1 MRITTFLLLVCVFCS
16 FAENTHSQN
25 ARVSISKR
33 NAQLEEILTEI
44 ESQTDYLF
52 IYNNQ
57 VDVNRKVSVKV
68 KNEPVSAVLK
78 SILKNSDIDFEME
91 GTHIVLTKTGKTEVE
106 IRKQTRKINGTIL
119 DSNGEPIIG
128 ANVVEKGTR
137 NGTITDQNG
146 HFSLVVQPNA
156 SVVISYI
163 GFESQT
169 HVVTGNV
176 LNVVMSE
183 DSQALNEVVVV
194 GYGTRKAGEITG
206 AVSTVKAGEI
216 QKLAITNAGEALK
229 NVAGVTTL
237 QSNTPGA
244 EPTILIRG
252 IGTINDSRPLWIV
265 DGVPDGKVNPNN
277 IETITILKDAASQA
291 IYGTRAANG
300 VILVTTKSGKKN
312 QKAHISVNLR
322 SGFVQNTNHYKMLNT
337 QEYGEMLWLQAKN
350 GGIANYSHP
359 LYGSGATPD
368 IPDYI
373 FPNRGVNVDE
383 SLYDDKMINQDGT
396 DTYLITKANKQ
407 GTNWAK
413 EIERTAQYHD
423 VSVDISGG
431 SENTIYAFQSGYLKQ
446 EGVLKWTG
454 MDRYN
459 LQSNIVSDVTKWLQV
474 GENLGVTYSET
485 YGNMVDNSQSSIIS
499 QAYRMQPII
508 PVYDIGGNFA
518 GTRVGGDT
526 GNARN
531 PVGLLYNDRFDKRKT
546 MAANGNAFVKITPI
560 SGLNLKSLFGFVYS
574 YTDYKNIDYVDLGWA
589 ERTSVDQL
597 TREESYT
604 KQWNWTNTADYSK
617 QIDAHDFTILVGTEA
632 IANIYTFVTAGRS
645 DYMFKDP
652 LYIELNTGSSG
663 RTNYGNIS
671 EWSLFS
677 VFGRVNYSYDDKY
690 LFEGVIRRDGSSRFG
705 GNNKYGTFPAFSL
718 GWRVSNEEFMKSTRN
733 WLTSLKLR
741 GGYGVTGNDRIG
753 NYNSFSQFGMNN
765 WGSYY
770 DITGANN
777 TEGQFGFYQTTFG
790 NMNVKWETTHTSNF
804 GFDATLFEHLSVG
817 LDIWK
822 RNTKDML
829 FPKAIPMVMGDI
841 SAPYVNVGKM
851 KNKGI
856 DFEIGYN
863 GTALGNELRYSLN
876 ASISHYKNE
885 IVDLSGEEDETL
897 NGGSFENQFYTRAE
911 KGTSFP
917 EFYGY
922 VVDGIF
928 QTAEEAAAWPTAFGS
943 NGSYNKPG
951 HYKYRDISGPDGT
964 PDGVINEYDRTYIG
978 SPHPKFVGGLN
989 FTIEYKGFDLSG
1001 QFYGSYGNK
1010 AVNFLKRFTDYSLFS
1025 GGRGYDR
1032 LYNSWGSP
1040 YLSDNSKAK
1049 LPIAESND
1057 TESQVPSTAF
1067 IEDASFLRLRNLM
1080 LGYDF
1085 ARLLKQP
1092 GITNLRV
1099 FAQVSNVFTLTKYSG
1114 LDPEINMK
1122 GTGIDAA
1129 KNLGIDSGSWP
1140 TPRQV
1145 LFGVSLGF

>member
-1 MRITTFLLLVCVFCS
+1 MKRKTLLWPFITHNNSIKYFFRIMKISFFLLFVCVCQLMAVGAGAQDAKVKITES
-16 FAENTHSQN
+16 SMTIRQL
-25 ARVSISKR
+25 IS
-33 NAQLEEILTEI
+33 EI
-44 ESQTDYLF
+44 EAQTDYLVVF
-52 IYNNQ
+52 RNQ
-57 VDVNRKVSVKV
+57 
-68 KNEPVSAVLK
+68 
-78 SILKNSDIDFEME
+78 DIDIDKIVSLKKGSLKVADCLDNVFGDTNVGWRFENNYITLVHKISE
-91 GTHIVLTKTGKTEVE
+91 KQQARKPLKGKVCD
-106 IRKQTRKINGTIL
+106 N
-119 DSNGEPIIG
+119 NGEPIIG
-128 ANVVEKGTR
+128 ANVVEKGTT
-137 NGTITDQNG
+137 NGTITDQDG

-574 YTDYKNIDYVDLGWA
+574 YTDYKNID
-589 ERTSVDQL
+589 
-597 TREESYT
+597 
-604 KQWNWTNTADYSK
+604 
-617 QIDAHDFTILVGTEA
+617 F
-632 IANIYTFVTAGRS
+632 
-645 DYMFKDP
+645 
-652 LYIELNTGSSG
+652 
-663 RTNYGNIS
+663 
-671 EWSLFS
+671 
-677 VFGRVNYSYDDKY
+677 
-690 LFEGVIRRDGSSRFG
+690 
-705 GNNKYGTFPAFSL
+705 
-718 GWRVSNEEFMKSTRN
+718 
-733 WLTSLKLR
+733 
-741 GGYGVTGNDRIG
+741 
-753 NYNSFSQFGMNN
+753 
-765 WGSYY
+765 
-770 DITGANN
+770 
-777 TEGQFGFYQTTFG
+777 
-790 NMNVKWETTHTSNF
+790 
-804 GFDATLFEHLSVG
+804 
-817 LDIWK
+817 
-822 RNTKDML
+822 
-829 FPKAIPMVMGDI
+829 
-841 SAPYVNVGKM
+841 
-851 KNKGI
+851 
-856 DFEIGYN
+856 
-863 GTALGNELRYSLN
+863 
-876 ASISHYKNE
+876 
-885 IVDLSGEEDETL
+885 
-897 NGGSFENQFYTRAE
+897 
-911 KGTSFP
+911 
-917 EFYGY
+917 
-922 VVDGIF
+922 
-928 QTAEEAAAWPTAFGS
+928 
-943 NGSYNKPG
+943 
-951 HYKYRDISGPDGT
+951 
-964 PDGVINEYDRTYIG
+964 
-978 SPHPKFVGGLN
+978 
-989 FTIEYKGFDLSG
+989 
-1001 QFYGSYGNK
+1001 
-1010 AVNFLKRFTDYSLFS
+1010 
-1025 GGRGYDR
+1025 
-1032 LYNSWGSP
+1032 
-1040 YLSDNSKAK
+1040 
-1049 LPIAESND
+1049 
-1057 TESQVPSTAF
+1057 
-1067 IEDASFLRLRNLM
+1067 
-1080 LGYDF
+1080 
-1085 ARLLKQP
+1085 
-1092 GITNLRV
+1092 
-1099 FAQVSNVFTLTKYSG
+1099 
-1114 LDPEINMK
+1114 
-1122 GTGIDAA
+1122 
-1129 KNLGIDSGSWP
+1129 
-1140 TPRQV
+1140 
-1145 LFGVSLGF
+1145 

>member
-91 GTHIVLTKTGKTEVE
+91 GTHIVLTKTGKTEAE

-137 NGTITDQNG
+137 NGTITDQDG

-373 FPNRGVNVDE
+373 F
-383 SLYDDKMINQDGT
+383 
-396 DTYLITKANKQ
+396 
-407 GTNWAK
+407 
-413 EIERTAQYHD
+413 
-423 VSVDISGG
+423 
-431 SENTIYAFQSGYLKQ
+431 
-446 EGVLKWTG
+446 
-454 MDRYN
+454 
-459 LQSNIVSDVTKWLQV
+459 
-474 GENLGVTYSET
+474 
-485 YGNMVDNSQSSIIS
+485 
-499 QAYRMQPII
+499 
-508 PVYDIGGNFA
+508 
-518 GTRVGGDT
+518 
-526 GNARN
+526 
-531 PVGLLYNDRFDKRKT
+531 
-546 MAANGNAFVKITPI
+546 
-560 SGLNLKSLFGFVYS
+560 
-574 YTDYKNIDYVDLGWA
+574 
-589 ERTSVDQL
+589 
-597 TREESYT
+597 
-604 KQWNWTNTADYSK
+604 
-617 QIDAHDFTILVGTEA
+617 
-632 IANIYTFVTAGRS
+632 
-645 DYMFKDP
+645 
-652 LYIELNTGSSG
+652 
-663 RTNYGNIS
+663 
-671 EWSLFS
+671 
-677 VFGRVNYSYDDKY
+677 
-690 LFEGVIRRDGSSRFG
+690 
-705 GNNKYGTFPAFSL
+705 
-718 GWRVSNEEFMKSTRN
+718 
-733 WLTSLKLR
+733 
-741 GGYGVTGNDRIG
+741 
-753 NYNSFSQFGMNN
+753 
-765 WGSYY
+765 
-770 DITGANN
+770 
-777 TEGQFGFYQTTFG
+777 
-790 NMNVKWETTHTSNF
+790 
-804 GFDATLFEHLSVG
+804 
-817 LDIWK
+817 
-822 RNTKDML
+822 
-829 FPKAIPMVMGDI
+829 
-841 SAPYVNVGKM
+841 
-851 KNKGI
+851 
-856 DFEIGYN
+856 
-863 GTALGNELRYSLN
+863 
-876 ASISHYKNE
+876 
-885 IVDLSGEEDETL
+885 
-897 NGGSFENQFYTRAE
+897 
-911 KGTSFP
+911 
-917 EFYGY
+917 
-922 VVDGIF
+922 
-928 QTAEEAAAWPTAFGS
+928 
-943 NGSYNKPG
+943 
-951 HYKYRDISGPDGT
+951 
-964 PDGVINEYDRTYIG
+964 
-978 SPHPKFVGGLN
+978 
-989 FTIEYKGFDLSG
+989 
-1001 QFYGSYGNK
+1001 
-1010 AVNFLKRFTDYSLFS
+1010 
-1025 GGRGYDR
+1025 
-1032 LYNSWGSP
+1032 
-1040 YLSDNSKAK
+1040 
-1049 LPIAESND
+1049 
-1057 TESQVPSTAF
+1057 
-1067 IEDASFLRLRNLM
+1067 
-1080 LGYDF
+1080 
-1085 ARLLKQP
+1085 
-1092 GITNLRV
+1092 
-1099 FAQVSNVFTLTKYSG
+1099 
-1114 LDPEINMK
+1114 
-1122 GTGIDAA
+1122 
-1129 KNLGIDSGSWP
+1129 
-1140 TPRQV
+1140 
-1145 LFGVSLGF
+1145 